1 MTLGEMSLYGGAII
15 LVTALVRLL
24 VRDRA
29 PRRMYVALWDLAML
43 RLLVPFR
50 LPALTSVQRAVQ
62 TGAPA
67 GIRVQTLAGGACARS
82 RCRAGGRMRRRF

>member
-29 PRRMYVALWDLAML
+29 PRRMYVALWDLML